1 MNCARSRCCGEKMS
15 DRESEDRLFHRTFK
29 KSRKKI
35 SHGEGI
41 YLFDTDGR
49 RYLDACAGVHVVSIG
64 HGVKEIAD
72 AMRDQARKVCFTYT
86 RFLHQ
91 SQIDLAQKIVHLTP
105 EGLTRVFFV
114 SGGSEATEASIKMA
128 RKYHLET
135 GNPKKYKVISRWQGW
150 HGNTIGALSVS
161 GRTAWREDYVPYLLD
176 FPHIPPPY
184 CYRCP
189 YGQAYPDCHL
199 ACADELERVIRQEGA
214 DHISAFIAEP
224 ILGTSASGVAP
235 PSDYYPT
242 IREICDRYNV
252 VMIVDE
258 VVTGF
263 GRTGLNFGIDHWG
276 VVPDIVATGKGLS
289 SGYTPIAAAIVKEEI
304 YEAISGSPTGFTHGH
319 TYGGNPLSCAI
330 TLAVQDYVE
339 RHDLVSRC
347 ATMGDSMLKKLST
360 LERSPIVGDVRGKG
374 LLIGIEFVA
383 DKARRTPFEPTK
395 GVTSMV
401 VDRAFDKGVLVMPG
415 APGLV
420 DGVSGDHIAISP
432 PFTVTESE
440 VTRVVD
446 VLEETIS
453 EVAADLGY

>member
-224 ILGTSASGVAP
+224 ILA
-235 PSDYYPT
+235 
-242 IREICDRYNV
+242 
-252 VMIVDE
+252 
-258 VVTGF
+258 
-263 GRTGLNFGIDHWG
+263 
-276 VVPDIVATGKGLS
+276 
-289 SGYTPIAAAIVKEEI
+289 
-304 YEAISGSPTGFTHGH
+304 
-319 TYGGNPLSCAI
+319 
-330 TLAVQDYVE
+330 
-339 RHDLVSRC
+339 
-347 ATMGDSMLKKLST
+347 
-360 LERSPIVGDVRGKG
+360 
-374 LLIGIEFVA
+374 
-383 DKARRTPFEPTK
+383 
-395 GVTSMV
+395 
-401 VDRAFDKGVLVMPG
+401 
-415 APGLV
+415 
-420 DGVSGDHIAISP
+420 
-432 PFTVTESE
+432 
-440 VTRVVD
+440 
-446 VLEETIS
+446 
-453 EVAADLGY
+453 